1 MGSHHAQPHPYR
13 LAYPRALHA
22 DRSEGCIVVIH
33 RTSVQEDAENEKTV
47 SKGAISRGF
56 ERKGLSVLEAQCF
69 FGGYLPRCSVLAED
83 GVPALAPLHRKVE
96 VGSRTEVVPV
106 FIDLCNGR
114 GVVLRFCVALVNGG
128 L

>member
-1 MGSHHAQPHPYR
+1 MEFDAAHRARKTANSGFKWAFFGQNGSD
-13 LAYPRALHA
+13 L
-22 DRSEGCIVVIH
+22 
-33 RTSVQEDAENEKTV
+33 TSY
-47 SKGAISRGF
+47 RGF
-56 ERKGLSVLEAQCF
+56 ERQGLSVLLAQCF
-69 FGGYLPRCSVLAED
+69 IGGYLPRCSVLAED
-83 GVPALAPLHRKVE
+83 GLPALEPLHRKVE